1 MTTPEARR
9 SDRHSPGGASP
20 RNRHTSAGASAKNR
34 HAPGGASAKKPGRA
48 GRDLPV
54 AFGVGAT
61 LGLVVLASLLIR
73 KEIFL
78 GVVIVAIC
86 FAVWELRD
94 GLARGRIDVPLVPGM
109 VGAIAM
115 LTGSFVGGGQVLAVC
130 FGLTC
135 ISMLL
140 WCLSDGPHGSMPN
153 IAGGIFVA
161 AYVPLLASFSSLLL
175 AAPDGARRVIVFIGV
190 TICSDIGGFAV
201 GVVAGRHP
209 MAPSVSPKK
218 SWEGAAGSVV
228 ACMIAGVATV
238 MLLLGGSW
246 WAGAILGLSLAVTA
260 TVGDL
265 TESTI
270 KRDLGIKDMGSI
282 LPGHGGFMDRL
293 DSLLL
298 SAPVAWGILTL
309 LVPVVA

>member
-1 MTTPEARR
+1 MTTPQSRR
-9 SDRHSPGGASP
+9 SERHPEGGAS
-20 RNRHTSAGASAKNR
+20 RAK
-34 HAPGGASAKKPGRA
+34 PSRA
-48 GRDLPV
+48 GRNLPI
-54 AFGVGAT
+54 AFGVGVT
-61 LGLVVLASLLIR
+61 LGLVVLASLVFR

-78 GVVIVAIC
+78 GVVIVAGC
-86 FAVWELRD
+86 FAVWEMRL
-94 GLARGRIDVPLVPGM
+94 GLARGRIKVPLVPSM
-109 VGAIAM
+109 VGAVAMIA
-115 LTGSFVGGGQVLAVC
+115 GSYVAQEASASGGQVLAVC

-135 ISMLL
+135 ISVLL
-140 WCLSDGPHGSMPN
+140 WCVSDGPQGS
-153 IAGGIFVA
+153 IRDISGGIFVA

-175 AAPDGARRVIVFIGV
+175 AEPDGAQRVIVFIGV

-228 ACMIAGVATV
+228 ACVIAGVATV
-238 MLLLGGSW
+238 MILLGGSW
-246 WAGAILGLSLAVTA
+246 WAGAILGLALAVSA
-260 TVGDL
+260 TLGDL

-282 LPGHGGFMDRL
+282 LPGHGGFMDRM

-298 SAPVAWGILTL
+298 AAPVAWAILTL
-309 LVPVVA
+309 LVPYSA